1 MTKTTPPYL
10 LFSDVHFHNWNAF
23 SFINEEGVNSRL
35 QYQIDELDRAY
46 KALREAGGTLA
57 VCAGDLFHQRGKLA
71 PSVTNPVRDFFRK
84 QDDLDMETV
93 ILSGNHDLE
102 GADADPLT
110 SAVCMI
116 QSDATVAI
124 TDACQA
130 SAEPMIYMIPWR
142 SDLGRLREE
151 IKELSESTDPE
162 DPWDLIIHAPMNEVL
177 MNIPNIGLNASEFEG
192 MNFKRVF
199 SGHYHAHK
207 RLSESVWSVGATG
220 HQTWND
226 PGTQA
231 GWCLVYEDRV
241 EFSASHQPQFIK
253 MPVVYD
259 PEDMIEVDGH
269 FIRADIIDPTPE
281 SIIALREYVTSFGAA
296 GVTVRSLVGE
306 KESSRE
312 GGETVSAVDS
322 LDDSITKFAV
332 DKHSKQVAVECARIL
347 EEARKE

>member
-1 MTKTTPPYL
+1 MPETKPPYL

-23 SFINEEGVNSRL
+23 SYTNEEGVNSRL

-46 KALREAGGTLA
+46 KALRKEGGTLA
-57 VCAGDLFHQRGKLA
+57 ICAGDLFHVRGKLA

-102 GADADPLT
+102 GNDADSLT
-110 SAVCMI
+110 SAVSVI
-116 QSDATVAI
+116 QSDLTVAI

-130 SAEPMIYMIPWR
+130 SDTPMIYMIPWR

-151 IKELSESTDPE
+151 IKALSDSSDP
-162 DPWDLIIHAPMNEVL
+162 DNPWDLIIHAPMNDVL
-177 MNIPNIGLNASEFEG
+177 INVPNVGLNASEFEG

-199 SGHYHAHK
+199 AGHYHAHK
-207 RLSESVWSVGATG
+207 RLADNVYSVGATG

-231 GWCLVYEDRV
+231 GWCLVYEDGV
-241 EFSASHQPQFIK
+241 EFHASKQPQFVAI
-253 MPVVYD
+253 PVVYD
-259 PEDMIEVDGH
+259 PEDMMECDGH
-269 FIRADIIDPTPE
+269 FIRADIEDPTPE
-281 SIIALREYVTSFGAA
+281 SIIALREYVTSFGAV
-296 GVTVRSLVGE
+296 GVTIRALVGE
-306 KESSRE
+306 KESTRE
-312 GGETVSAVDS
+312 GGETVSAADS
-322 LDDSITKFAV
+322 LDDSISKFAV
-332 DKHSKQVAVECARIL
+332 ENHGEPVAVECARIL